1 MESAMGKERGHFV
14 LAIIVLVIAINFFT
28 WPAQKY
34 FGDADAVRVQ
44 TATLLNT
51 GEWKVPQEI
60 AESFGP
66 RGQYFYQ
73 NANGNWYPKYGVL
86 NTLIYAPVLWLEKVT
101 TDSLVIDSPDCL
113 LYLNLFNLVLS
124 GATAFYLVLLGR
136 RYTESKAIV
145 AIFVLTSL
153 YSTFWWNYLRAQ
165 TFEIYQ
171 TLFMLAFYYHF
182 VAALGLYR
190 SGEDR
195 RRCDV
200 QFLVAA
206 IYFGAL
212 CLCKSVYVVLLPAI
226 IAVLVG
232 AEQKMSIHSTGAQD
246 RFLPNGRK
254 DRLLRTFLFFWLPIG
269 VALCILAG
277 TNWSRFDSPFATGY
291 TQWTTESQLFKA
303 SNVFPALWGFV
314 FSAQRSVF
322 FCYPVLLFAL
332 AGWLMFFKKHRLDA
346 IAAGVFGLS
355 LLLINSAFTNW
366 GGQASYGPRYLLP
379 ILPILGL
386 PFIHYLTWLLGLSN
400 KLTRSL
406 LVTITAASLAY
417 SVLLQICVNT
427 MPFFFYYSVR
437 DTLDDRHHSKPA
449 SYLRSRH
456 FGTVNRD
463 FLLFRFGSASPLTSE
478 FINLLN
484 ASESERMNAL
494 NQSVRINY
502 YWFANPEN
510 DGEIN

>member
-1 MESAMGKERGHFV
+1 MESALRKERSSGYFV
-14 LAIIVLVIAINFFT
+14 MAIIGLVIAITFLT

-34 FGDADAVRVQ
+34 FGDADAVRAQ

-51 GEWKVPQEI
+51 GEWAVPQGI
-60 AESFGP
+60 AEGFGP

-86 NTLIYAPVLWLEKVT
+86 NTLIYAPILWLEKVT
-101 TDSLVIDSPDCL
+101 TASLVIDSPECL

-124 GATAFYLVLLGR
+124 GATAFYLILLGR

-145 AIFVLTSL
+145 FIFVMASL

-190 SGEDR
+190 SGESR
-195 RRCDV
+195 RRRDV

-232 AEQKMSIHSTGAQD
+232 AELEPRMPTLQ
-246 RFLPNGRK
+246 NERK
-254 DRLLRTFLFFWLPIG
+254 DRIVRTLLFFWLPIAI
-269 VALCILAG
+269 ALCILAG
-277 TNWSRFDSPFATGY
+277 TNWSRFGSPFATGY
-291 TQWTTESQLFKA
+291 TQWATESQLFKA
-303 SNVFPALWGFV
+303 SNVLPALWGFV

-322 FCYPVLLFAL
+322 LCYPVLLFAL
-332 AGWLMFFKKHRLDA
+332 AGWPMFFKKHRLDA
-346 IAAGVFGLS
+346 IAAGSFGLL

-417 SVLLQICVNT
+417 SLLLQVCVNT

-437 DTLDDRHHSKPA
+437 DILDDRHHSKPA
-449 SYLRSRH
+449 SYLHSRH

-463 FLLFRFGSASPLTSE
+463 FLLFRFGYASPFTSE
-478 FINLLN
+478 LINLLN

-502 YWFANPEN
+502 YWLAPPHPEN
-510 DGEIN
+510 DRN

>member
-1 MESAMGKERGHFV
+1 MDSALGKERGHFV

-51 GEWKVPQEI
+51 REWEVPQEI
-60 AESFGP
+60 AERFGP

-86 NTLIYAPVLWLEKVT
+86 NTLIYAPILWLEKVT
-101 TDSLVIDSPDCL
+101 TGSLIIDSPECL

-136 RYTESKAIV
+136 RYTESKAIIV
-145 AIFVLTSL
+145 IFVMASL

-171 TLFMLAFYYHF
+171 TFFMLAFYYHF
-182 VAALGLYR
+182 VTALGLYR

-195 RRCDV
+195 RGRDV
-200 QFLVAA
+200 QFFVAA

-226 IAVLVG
+226 IAILMG
-232 AEQKMSIHSTGAQD
+232 AEQKMSI
-246 RFLPNGRK
+246 LNNGRK
-254 DRLLRTFLFFWLPIG
+254 DRILRTLLFFWLPIG
-269 VALCILAG
+269 IALCVLAG
-277 TNWSRFDSPFATGY
+277 TNWSRFGSPFATGY
-291 TQWTTESQLFKA
+291 TQWATESQLFKA
-303 SNVFPALWGFV
+303 SNVLPALWGFV

-322 FCYPVLLFAL
+322 LCYPVLLFAL
-332 AGWLMFFKKHRLDA
+332 AGWPMFFKKQRLDA
-346 IAAGVFGLS
+346 IAASSFGLL

-386 PFIHYLTWLLGLSN
+386 PFIHYLTWLLDLSN
-400 KLTRSL
+400 RLTRSL
-406 LVTITAASLAY
+406 LVTVTSASLAY
-417 SVLLQICVNT
+417 SLLLQVCVNT

-437 DTLDDRHHSKPA
+437 DILDDRRHSRQA
-449 SYLRSRH
+449 SYLLSRH

-463 FLLFRFGSASPLTSE
+463 FLLFRFEYASPFQSE

-484 ASESERMNAL
+484 PSESERMNAL
-494 NQSVRINY
+494 NQSVQVNY
-502 YWFANPEN
+502 YWFATTHPEN
-510 DGEIN
+510 DRN

>member
-1 MESAMGKERGHFV
+1 MEGAMTKERWQFA
-14 LAIIVLVIAINFFT
+14 LAIVVLVIAINCFT

-51 GEWKVPQEI
+51 GEWNVPQEI
-60 AESFGP
+60 AERFGA

-86 NTLIYAPVLWLEKVT
+86 NTLIYAPILWLEKVT
-101 TDSLVIDSPDCL
+101 SGNLIIDSPECL

-136 RYTESKAIV
+136 RYTESKTIV
-145 AIFVLTSL
+145 VIFVMASL

-182 VAALGLYR
+182 VTALGLYR
-190 SGEDR
+190 SGESR

-226 IAVLVG
+226 VAILVG
-232 AEQKMSIHSTGAQD
+232 AEQKMSILED
-246 RFLPNGRK
+246 RRK
-254 DRLLRTFLFFWLPIG
+254 DRILRALLFFWLPIG
-269 VALCILAG
+269 IALCLLAG
-277 TNWSRFDSPFATGY
+277 TNWSRFGSPFATGY
-291 TQWTTESQLFKA
+291 TQWATESQLFKA
-303 SNVFPALWGFV
+303 SNVLPALWGFG

-322 FCYPVLLFAL
+322 LCYPVLLFAL
-332 AGWLMFFKKHRLDA
+332 AGWPTFCKKHKLDA
-346 IAAGVFGLS
+346 IAAGLFGLL

-386 PFIHYLTWLLGLSN
+386 PFIHYLRWLLDLPN

-406 LVTITAASLAY
+406 LVTVTSASLPY
-417 SVLLQICVNT
+417 SLLLQVCVNT
-427 MPFFFYYSVR
+427 MPFFFYYNVR
-437 DTLDDRHHSKPA
+437 DILDDRRHSKPA

-463 FLLFRFGSASPLTSE
+463 FLLFRFGYASPFTSE
-478 FINLLN
+478 FVNLLN
-484 ASESERMNAL
+484 ASESERMNEL
-494 NQSVRINY
+494 NQSARVNY
-502 YWFANPEN
+502 YWLAAPHSE
-510 DGEIN
+510 DEGEIN